1 MFSDNSYC
9 VHGMI
14 FQYTAHVIVL
24 NYSWNYSM
32 CCNLQIL
39 ANVSAKYTE
48 IVCTLF
54 SLAEAFTP
62 LIIWC
67 SCRQCLRIA
76 GVLSTHCL

>member
-1 MFSDNSYC
+1 MFSDKSC
-9 VHGMI
+9 SVHEMI

-24 NYSWNYSM
+24 NCK
-32 CCNLQIL
+32 CCNLQFL
-39 ANVSAKYTE
+39 VNVSAKYTE

-67 SCRQCLRIA
+67 SCRQCLGIA